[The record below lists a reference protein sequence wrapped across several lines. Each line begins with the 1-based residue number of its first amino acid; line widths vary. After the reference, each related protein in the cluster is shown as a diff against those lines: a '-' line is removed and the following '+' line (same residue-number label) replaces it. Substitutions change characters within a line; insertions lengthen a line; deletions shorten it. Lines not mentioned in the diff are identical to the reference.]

1 MRGVGILFHVK
12 QNRSPLPANDRLIK
26 MRLRD
31 TMAGRRGGIP
41 PGCFLNDPNF
51 YDTTADVCVIVFD
64 IQSLKDRM
72 RLVSRGTMANIGQ

>member
-1 MRGVGILFHVK
+1 MRGLGILFHVK

-51 YDTTADVCVIVFD
+51 
-64 IQSLKDRM
+64 
-72 RLVSRGTMANIGQ
+72 